1 MPLSVKW
8 WKKSEYPERTTDHGQ
23 KYRPKVKNGV
33 GGIPTTKNLNQFFYQ
48 FSSVSGKVLTKSKK
62 LNDTI
67 TIPS

>member
-1 MPLSVKW
+1 V
-8 WKKSEYPERTTDHGQ
+8 Q
-23 KYRPKVKNGV
+23 KYKPKVKNGV

-48 FSSVSGKVLTKSKK
+48 FSSISGKVLTKSKK